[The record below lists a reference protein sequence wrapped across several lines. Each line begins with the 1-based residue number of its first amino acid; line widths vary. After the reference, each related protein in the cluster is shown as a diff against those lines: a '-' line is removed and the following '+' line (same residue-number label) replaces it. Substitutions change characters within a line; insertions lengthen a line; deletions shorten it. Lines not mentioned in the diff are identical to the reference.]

1 MKTTIGTKNLLVS
14 IVFLLFFSVIKAQL
28 PAPFDLTNPS
38 FEGQPADATM
48 PVGWFMS
55 TPGTTPDI
63 LPGYWG
69 VYQDAEDGDTYLG
82 LITRPDG
89 SWEAIAQRLPRQL
102 KATECYQLLVD
113 LAHSK
118 TYSGYN
124 GPLKLRVY
132 GGSSRTDRSYLLY
145 ESPLIEHTNWKTY
158 PIQFNLKQNITYL
171 IFEAYHNGKPFHYAG
186 NILLDNLSRV
196 VSCPR
201 A

>member
-1 MKTTIGTKNLLVS
+1 MRYYLL
-14 IVFLLFFSVIKAQL
+14 FLLCLFTAFLAAQL
-28 PAPFDLTNPS
+28 PTSIDLINPS
-38 FEGQPADATM
+38 FEGQPSDATL
-48 PVGWFMS
+48 PLGWFKS
-55 TPGTTPDI
+55 TPETTPDI

-69 VYQDAEDGDTYLG
+69 VYQEAEDGDTYLG

-102 KATECYQLLVD
+102 QAKECYQFVID

-124 GPLKLRVY
+124 GSLKLRVY
-132 GGSSRTDRSYLLY
+132 GGSTKTDRSYLLY
-145 ESPLIEHTNWKTY
+145 ESPLIDHAHWKNY
-158 PIQFNLKQNITYL
+158 PIQFNLKRNIEYL
-171 IFEAYHNGKPFHYAG
+171 IFEAYHSSEPFRYSG
-186 NILLDNLSRV
+186 NILLDNVSRI

>member
-1 MKTTIGTKNLLVS
+1 MRIYLAFS
-14 IVFLLFFSVIKAQL
+14 FFLILSTLTAQL
-28 PAPFDLTNPS
+28 SKPVDLINPS
-38 FEGQPADATM
+38 FEGKPSDATM

-55 TPGTTPDI
+55 IPGTTPDI

-69 VYQDAEDGDTYLG
+69 VYQEAEDGDTFLG

-89 SWEAIAQRLPRQL
+89 SWEAIAQRLPRRL
-102 KATECYQLLVD
+102 KEKECYQFLVD

-132 GGSSRTDRSYLLY
+132 GGSSKGDRSYLLF
-145 ESPLIEHTNWKTY
+145 ESPLIDHAHWKSY
-158 PIQFNLKQNITYL
+158 PIQFNLKRDISYL
-171 IFEAYHNGKPFHYAG
+171 IFEAYHSSEPFKYPG
-186 NILLDNLSRV
+186 NILLDNVSRLV
-196 VSCPR
+196 ACPR